1 MDFEQMDREELRQ
14 FLCDNIEGND
24 SDTISTTLYNVLSL
38 NDLRTVCK
46 EYAKRIC
53 LMRGATL

>member
-14 FLCDNIEGND
+14 FLYDNIVDADN
-24 SDTISTTLYNVLSL
+24 IITTLYNVLSL

-46 EYAKRIC
+46 EYAQRIRC
-53 LMRGATL
+53 W